1 MPKYLCDLHMHT
13 NRSDGSDSPK
23 ELIDNAADLGMA
35 VIAITDHDIRP
46 PATITTDDGVVDIT
60 DYARSKGLL
69 LLRGIE
75 ISCETDIE
83 DTHIVGF
90 GCDWSSPYFDKLEE
104 SVINSKIDSYK
115 KLITAL
121 NAGGFAITWE
131 EVLGNNGSPVPEEA
145 IQKKMLF
152 ELMARKGFVK
162 SWSDAKLLMKNTPQ
176 YQINRKKPTAASA
189 IQAIRDTGGIS
200 ILAHPYLIAD
210 TVIYK
215 GDSISRDQFIRSL
228 IAVGLNGIE
237 ANYTYDKTSYGGSM
251 TKDQIA
257 KEVTERYG
265 ALVDLISGGSDYH
278 ADQKKG
284 VVNAR
289 AIGEAGIDVDYFH
302 SNRFLKKY
310 HP

>member
-46 PATITTDDGVVDIT
+46 PATITTEDGVVDIT

-176 YQINRKKPTAASA
+176 YQINREKPTAASA

-310 HP
+310 HL

>member
-310 HP
+310 HL

>member
-176 YQINRKKPTAASA
+176 YQINREKPTAASA

>member
-46 PATITTDDGVVDIT
+46 PATITTEDGVVDIT

-310 HP
+310 HL